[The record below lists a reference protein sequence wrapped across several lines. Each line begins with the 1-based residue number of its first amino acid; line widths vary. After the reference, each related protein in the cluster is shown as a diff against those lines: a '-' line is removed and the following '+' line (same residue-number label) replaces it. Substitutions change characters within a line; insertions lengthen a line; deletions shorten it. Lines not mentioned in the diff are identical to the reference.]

1 MMVESVKEHLHFLH
15 VLASLSDVKVGKAL
29 VRAAPEAAIDS
40 LGEIFLNV
48 LKVSCYFHIFLVSVN
63 IFRKKAKCFLPFC
76 FKKVEIYKTRTTQ
89 HNIIEQNNSHSFT
102 FTFIHSSF
110 IHSFRALFR

>member
-63 IFRKKAKCFLPFC
+63 IFRKKSEMFSSFLFQ
-76 FKKVEIYKTRTTQ
+76 KSRNLQNKNNTTQ
-89 HNIIEQNNSHSFT
+89 HYRTKQQ
-102 FTFIHSSF
+102 SF
-110 IHSFRALFR
+110 IHIHIHSFFIYSFF